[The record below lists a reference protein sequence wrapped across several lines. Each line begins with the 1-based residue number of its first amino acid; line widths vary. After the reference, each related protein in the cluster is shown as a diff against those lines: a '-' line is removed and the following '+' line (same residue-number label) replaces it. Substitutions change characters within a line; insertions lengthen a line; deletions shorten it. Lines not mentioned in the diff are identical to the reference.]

1 MRIPYLFFL
10 IVSLTFSQNK
20 LTKSDVIGKWQIKV
34 NIKQLLKEETKDL
47 DMFEKMA
54 VQLASGLAEDILD
67 TADIYILFKKN
78 NTALLTLNFLDYDE
92 EEEVKWS
99 IVGDEIVIDDSLN
112 KKINIGS
119 ENNKFL
125 NLGFLTKNSDFSV
138 IVFPFGFSTPET
150 ITSPTSP
157 AA

>member
-20 LTKSDVIGKWQIKV
+20 LTKSDVIGKWEVKV
-34 NIKQLLKEETKDL
+34 KVKQLLKEETKDL

-54 VQLASGLAEDILD
+54 VQLASGFAEDVLE
-67 TADIYILFKKN
+67 TADIFILFKKN
-78 NTALLTLNFLDYDE
+78 NKAILTLNFLDYE
-92 EEEVKWS
+92 EEEEFKWS

-119 ENNKFL
+119 DNNKWVLVDDVIFFKEKNQKINKNIFL
-125 NLGFLTKNSDFSV
+125 RKVELVVNQK
-138 IVFPFGFSTPET
+138 
-150 ITSPTSP
+150 
-157 AA
+157 